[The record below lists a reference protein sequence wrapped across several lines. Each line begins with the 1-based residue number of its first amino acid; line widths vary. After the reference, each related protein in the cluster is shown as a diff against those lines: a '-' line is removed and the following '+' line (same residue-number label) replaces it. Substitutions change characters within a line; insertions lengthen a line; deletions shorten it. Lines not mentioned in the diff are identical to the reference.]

1 MSEQIIRARADATK
15 GITKTS
21 AIPAKYLRDAE
32 ILHVFRTVSTFD
44 LVFYISFISLAAV
57 CIGLFHSDWKI
68 YLTVGEMLVGLLAS
82 NLIARGKIAGIW
94 INIIDCCMFGV
105 IAYISKAYGEL
116 VKVAIISN
124 AFNIYGIINWSRAAK
139 KSKSSSNEI
148 VVKSMGKKMSAIV
161 YSSFVV
167 LCVASFFALRAVG
180 TTQVYI
186 ACITFSCNIAIKTLQ
201 MSRYR
206 EAWYFSILT
215 DILAAVMWILILVE
229 NVSKSGDWSVLPTAG
244 SAIGFLANAINGLII
259 WNKLYKKNKLSGS
272 VYLANRPVVIKKF
285 IKLSHNYNHL
295 IWDIS
300 HDHVTTEDEIKYAK
314 RLGISFRRGMFSDR

>member
-1 MSEQIIRARADATK
+1 MSEQTIRAKADATK

-21 AIPAKYLRDAE
+21 LIPAKYLRDAE
-32 ILHVFRTVSTFD
+32 ILHVFRGFSVFD
-44 LVFYISFISLAAV
+44 IVFYIAFISLGIV
-57 CIGLFHSDWKI
+57 CLILFHDDWKI
-68 YLTVGEMLVGLLAS
+68 YLTVGEMLTGLLAS
-82 NLIARGKIAGIW
+82 NLIARGKLAGIW

-105 IAYISKAYGEL
+105 IAYLSKAYGEL
-116 VKVAIISN
+116 IKVAVISN
-124 AFNIYGIINWSRAAK
+124 AFNIYGIINWTRAAK
-139 KSKSSSNEI
+139 KSNSSSNEL

-161 YSSFVV
+161 YPSFVA

-180 TTQVYI
+180 TAQVYI

-215 DILAAVMWILILVE
+215 DILAAVMWVLILVE
-229 NVSKSGDWSVLPTAG
+229 NVQARGDWSVLPTAG
-244 SAIGFLANAINGLII
+244 SAIGFLANAINGLIV

-285 IKLSHNYNHL
+285 IKLKHTYSHL
-295 IWDIS
+295 IWDKER
-300 HDHVTTEDEIKYAK
+300 DHVTTIDEAKYA
-314 RLGISFRRGMFSDR
+314 RHLGLSFRRGMFADR